1 MVYTI
6 AGFLDKN
13 RDVMQD
19 QLFDYMRDSTVPFVR
34 SVTKFQNMLEQ
45 ERKVVMAAKL
55 GGRRMSTSDASGAEL
70 RTNKV

>member
-1 MVYTI
+1 VYTI

-19 QLFDYMRDSTVPFVR
+19 QLFEYMRTSTSGFIR

-45 ERKVVMAAKL
+45 ERKTVMAAKT
-55 GGRRMSTSDASGAEL
+55 RRASTPDEKGM
-70 RTNKV
+70 TNKVGSA